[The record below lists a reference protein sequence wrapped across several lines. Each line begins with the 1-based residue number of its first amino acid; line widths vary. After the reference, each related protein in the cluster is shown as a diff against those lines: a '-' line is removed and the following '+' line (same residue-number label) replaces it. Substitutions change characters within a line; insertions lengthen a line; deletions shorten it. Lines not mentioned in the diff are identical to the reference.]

1 MVDNHFTVPVNKV
14 DVLKAPK
21 GYPQPLSKYT
31 LREMT
36 IVWHMYG
43 GHDFSKVEANPKSSE
58 TKKHVTIS
66 PEK

>member
-1 MVDNHFTVPVNKV
+1 MVDNHFAVPISKV

-21 GYPQPLSKYT
+21 GYPTPVSKYT

-43 GHDFSKVEANPKSSE
+43 GHDFPKPEGQENDEKKKRSFNVSSGE
-58 TKKHVTIS
+58 
-66 PEK
+66 